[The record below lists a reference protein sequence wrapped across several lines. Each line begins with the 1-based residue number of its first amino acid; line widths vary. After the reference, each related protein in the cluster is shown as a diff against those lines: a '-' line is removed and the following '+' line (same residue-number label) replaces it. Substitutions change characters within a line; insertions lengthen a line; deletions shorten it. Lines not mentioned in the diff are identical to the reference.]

1 MLQRRT
7 PLKRTGGLKAKRAG
21 PRTGRMKP
29 NARFPDA
36 KVKAYWSSLERRCVV
51 CKSTQDTVLHHILA
65 RLPQKLRQRD
75 HRFVAI
81 LCAAHHNMGDDSVHL
96 LGSEAAFQ
104 HRHGV
109 DLVQIA
115 VDNWEAFRSEEHTSE
130 LQSLMRISYAVFCLK
145 KTKQYNKTHPS

>member
-75 HRFVAI
+75 HSFVAI

-96 LGSEAAFQ
+96 LGSEAAF
-104 HRHGV
+104 
-109 DLVQIA
+109 
-115 VDNWEAFRSEEHTSE
+115 RSEERRVGKECVSTFRSRWLTYH
-130 LQSLMRISYAVFCLK
+130 
-145 KTKQYNKTHPS
+145 

>member
-1 MLQRRT
+1 MRISDWSSDVCSSDL
-7 PLKRTGGLKAKRAG
+7 
-21 PRTGRMKP
+21 
-29 NARFPDA
+29 
-36 KVKAYWSSLERRCVV
+36 WSSLERRCVV

-109 DLVQIA
+109 DLVK
-115 VDNWEAFRSEEHTSE
+115 RSEERRVGKECVRT
-130 LQSLMRISYAVFCLK
+130 ISTWWWPY
-145 KTKQYNKTHPS
+145 P

>member
-1 MLQRRT
+1 
-7 PLKRTGGLKAKRAG
+7 
-21 PRTGRMKP
+21 MKP

-65 RLPQKLRQRD
+65 RLPQKLSQRD

-96 LGSEAAFQ
+96 LGSVAAFQ
-104 HRHGV
+104 HRPGV
-109 DLVQIA
+109 ELMQIA
-115 VDNWEAFRSEEHTSE
+115 FHRLGRTMGRARECE
-130 LQSLMRISYAVFCLK
+130 
-145 KTKQYNKTHPS
+145 

>member
-1 MLQRRT
+1 
-7 PLKRTGGLKAKRAG
+7 
-21 PRTGRMKP
+21 MKP

-96 LGSEAAFQ
+96 LGSEAAF
-104 HRHGV
+104 
-109 DLVQIA
+109 
-115 VDNWEAFRSEEHTSE
+115 RSAEHTSE
-130 LQSLMRISYAVFCLK
+130 LQSLMRISYAVFCLH
-145 KTKQYNKTHPS
+145 KTHSSDSDPP

>member
-65 RLPQKLRQRD
+65 RIPQKLRQRD
-75 HRFVAI
+75 NRCVAI
-81 LCAAHHNMGDDSVHL
+81 LCR
-96 LGSEAAFQ
+96 SEASSGG
-104 HRHGV
+104 RVCIRKVRG
-109 DLVQIA
+109 
-115 VDNWEAFRSEEHTSE
+115 RG
-130 LQSLMRISYAVFCLK
+130 
-145 KTKQYNKTHPS
+145 

>member
-65 RLPQKLRQRD
+65 RLPQKLPPRD

-81 LCAAHHNMGDDSVHL
+81 LCADNPKLGDDRLQL
-96 LGSEAAFQ
+96 LGNAAAFP
-104 HRHGV
+104 HWH
-109 DLVQIA
+109 
-115 VDNWEAFRSEEHTSE
+115 
-130 LQSLMRISYAVFCLK
+130 
-145 KTKQYNKTHPS
+145 

>member
-1 MLQRRT
+1 MFFFFFFKQKTAYEMRISDWSSDVCSSDL
-7 PLKRTGGLKAKRAG
+7 TGGLKAKRAG

-104 HRHGV
+104 HR
-109 DLVQIA
+109 
-115 VDNWEAFRSEEHTSE
+115 
-130 LQSLMRISYAVFCLK
+130 
-145 KTKQYNKTHPS
+145 

>member
-109 DLVQIA
+109 ALVQIA
-115 VDNWEAFRSEEHTSE
+115 VDNWGAFTNGCQSAPVFLAPSWRAFSIQCRAHEAH
-130 LQSLMRISYAVFCLK
+130 AG
-145 KTKQYNKTHPS
+145 N

>member
-1 MLQRRT
+1 MIRRPPRSKRT
-7 PLKRTGGLKAKRAG
+7 DNLFPYTTLFRSLKRTGGLKAKRAG

-81 LCAAHHNMGDDSVHL
+81 LCAAHHNKIGRAHV
-96 LGSEAAFQ
+96 
-104 HRHGV
+104 
-109 DLVQIA
+109 
-115 VDNWEAFRSEEHTSE
+115 
-130 LQSLMRISYAVFCLK
+130 
-145 KTKQYNKTHPS
+145 

>member
-75 HRFVAI
+75 PRFVAI
-81 LCAAHHNMGDDSVHL
+81 LCAPHPNMGDD
-96 LGSEAAFQ
+96 
-104 HRHGV
+104 
-109 DLVQIA
+109 
-115 VDNWEAFRSEEHTSE
+115 RSEGRREGK
-130 LQSLMRISYAVFCLK
+130 RWG
-145 KTKQYNKTHPS
+145 